1 VLILFVRLTLRRTRW
16 LPTLFSGYIG
26 IFLLFP
32 LISLVST
39 TWSVLPP
46 WTLYRSVEFLIDL
59 CALAAVVATAQSSEL
74 ESVREYKKLINWTWI
89 LLGLLVCTAWVGAA
103 VDPSE
108 ALFSD
113 PNVRIIPLPMRL
125 VGVVPVVSC
134 NDLSEICAT
143 LGLVALCRLW
153 VDPDAQR
160 SKFWYRLLFVAAIVT
175 LVITQTRGS
184 FVAFMIGLVS
194 LLILTRRYILAAVG
208 GFASLVV
215 GTGLLLFTNFG
226 STAQNFFNRGENA
239 DQTAGLS
246 GRLETWTNSYDNIL
260 KHPFIGYGGF
270 AGARFVVLNKNS
282 PGSSSLNSFI
292 DGALDIGIMGPVI
305 LLVVLIL
312 VGWTLFKSTTG
323 SRSGR
328 PESCLALEMFVA
340 FVILVVRSVESSNL
354 ITHPM
359 LSFLTIVGAAQVLRY
374 ERKTVLAMNPQH
386 SFSCQS

>member
-1 VLILFVRLTLRRTRW
+1 
-16 LPTLFSGYIG
+16 
-26 IFLLFP
+26 
-32 LISLVST
+32 
-39 TWSVLPP
+39 
-46 WTLYRSVEFLIDL
+46 
-59 CALAAVVATAQSSEL
+59 
-74 ESVREYKKLINWTWI
+74 
-89 LLGLLVCTAWVGAA
+89 
-103 VDPSE
+103 
-108 ALFSD
+108 
-113 PNVRIIPLPMRL
+113 
-125 VGVVPVVSC
+125 
-134 NDLSEICAT
+134 
-143 LGLVALCRLW
+143 
-153 VDPDAQR
+153 
-160 SKFWYRLLFVAAIVT
+160 
-175 LVITQTRGS
+175 
-184 FVAFMIGLVS
+184 MIGLVS